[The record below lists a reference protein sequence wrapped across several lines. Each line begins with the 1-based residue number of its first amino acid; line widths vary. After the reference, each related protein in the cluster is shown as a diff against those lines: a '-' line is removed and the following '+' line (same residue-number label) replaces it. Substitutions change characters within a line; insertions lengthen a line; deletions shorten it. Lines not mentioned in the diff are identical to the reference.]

1 MTQGAT
7 EKPAANAEL
16 DAERPPHLFKPG
28 QSGNPAGKK
37 PGTCNRATRALEEL
51 LEGQGLALTQKA
63 VDMALAGDT
72 VALKICIDRI
82 FPPRKDRP
90 MTFALPPIN
99 TARDAADVMSS
110 IMNAV
115 AAGQLTPA
123 DASELSKVVA
133 CTVKSFEAA
142 EFADSLASIDQLT
155 DAQLLRIA
163 AGGSAPEIIGPRL
176 LTIGSR

>member
-1 MTQGAT
+1 VVLRGRFR
-7 EKPAANAEL
+7 K
-16 DAERPPHLFKPG
+16 G
-28 QSGNPAGKK
+28 GSGNPAGR
-37 PGTCNRATRALEEL
+37 PRGARNSATLACETL
-51 LEGQGLALTQKA
+51 LEGQAEALTQKA

-90 MTFALPPIN
+90 VTFPLPPIN

-110 IMNAV
+110 VMNAV

-123 DASELSKVVA
+123 DAAELSKVVA

-142 EFADSLASIDQLT
+142 EFADSLVPLGQLT
-155 DAQLLRIA
+155 DEELLRIA

-176 LTIGSR
+176 LTIGSS

>member
-1 MTQGAT
+1 MSSDNTGEQQAGRFR
-7 EKPAANAEL
+7 KG
-16 DAERPPHLFKPG
+16 R
-28 QSGNPAGKK
+28 SGNPAGR
-37 PGTCNRATRALEEL
+37 PRGSRNSATLACEAL
-51 LEGQGLALTQKA
+51 LEGQAEALPQKA

-90 MTFALPPIN
+90 VTFPLPPIN

-123 DASELSKVVA
+123 DAAELSKVVA

-142 EFADSLASIDQLT
+142 EFAKNLVPLDQLT
-155 DAQLLRIA
+155 DEELLRIA

>member
-1 MTQGAT
+1 LPPTGGRGKNF
-7 EKPAANAEL
+7 EK
-16 DAERPPHLFKPG
+16 K
-28 QSGNPAGKK
+28 QSAF
-37 PGTCNRATRALEEL
+37 A
-51 LEGQGLALTQKA
+51 QKA

-90 MTFALPPIN
+90 VTFPLPPIN

-123 DASELSKVVA
+123 DAAELSKVVP

-142 EFADSLASIDQLT
+142 EFAKNLVPLSQLT
-155 DAQLLRIA
+155 DEELLRIA
-163 AGGSAPEIIGPRL
+163 AGGSAPEMIGPRL
-176 LTIGSR
+176 LTIGPR

>member
-1 MTQGAT
+1 MSL
-7 EKPAANAEL
+7 ANTARKQ
-16 DAERPPHLFKPG
+16 AGGFQKG
-28 QSGNPAGKK
+28 QSGNPRGR
-37 PGTCNRATRALEEL
+37 PMGSRNNATLACEAL
-51 LEGQGLALTQKA
+51 LEGQAEALTQKA

-82 FPPRKDRP
+82 YPARKDRP
-90 MTFALPPIN
+90 VTFPLPPIN

-123 DASELSKVVA
+123 DASEISKVVA

-142 EFADSLASIDQLT
+142 EYADSLARIDQLT
-155 DAQLLRIA
+155 DEQLARIA

>member
-1 MTQGAT
+1 MSL
-7 EKPAANAEL
+7 ANTARKQ
-16 DAERPPHLFKPG
+16 AGGFQKG
-28 QSGNPAGKK
+28 QSGNPAGR
-37 PGTCNRATRALEEL
+37 PAGSRNSATLACESL
-51 LEGQGLALTQKA
+51 LEGQAEALTQKA

-72 VALKICIDRI
+72 VALKICIDRF

-90 MTFALPPIN
+90 VTFPLPPIN

-123 DASELSKVVA
+123 DAAELSKVVA

-142 EFADSLASIDQLT
+142 EFADSLARIDQLS
-155 DAQLLRIA
+155 DDELARIA
-163 AGGSAPEIIGPRL
+163 VGGSAPEIIGPRL

>member
-1 MTQGAT
+1 
-7 EKPAANAEL
+7 
-16 DAERPPHLFKPG
+16 
-28 QSGNPAGKK
+28 
-37 PGTCNRATRALEEL
+37 L
-51 LEGQGLALTQKA
+51 LRFGDRRKA

-82 FPPRKDRP
+82 YPARKDRP
-90 MTFALPPIN
+90 VTFPLPPIN

-110 IMNAV
+110 VMNAV

-142 EFADSLASIDQLT
+142 EFADSLVPLSQLT
-155 DAQLLRIA
+155 DEELLRIA
-163 AGGSAPEIIGPRL
+163 AGRSAPEIIGPRL
-176 LTIGSR
+176 LTIGPR

>member
-1 MTQGAT
+1 MSSDNT
-7 EKPAANAEL
+7 EQKQAN
-16 DAERPPHLFKPG
+16 RFRKG
-28 QSGNPAGKK
+28 ISGNPNGRPKGSRNNATLAAEALLAGEAEKL
-37 PGTCNRATRALEEL
+37 TRKCID
-51 LEGQGLALTQKA
+51 LAL
-63 VDMALAGDT
+63 DGDPIALR
-72 VALKICIDRI
+72 LCMERI
-82 FPPRKDRP
+82 YPARKDRP
-90 MTFALPPIN
+90 VEFSLPPIN

-110 IMNAV
+110 VMNAV

-142 EFADSLASIDQLT
+142 EFADRLVPLAQLT
-155 DAQLLRIA
+155 DEQLLRIA